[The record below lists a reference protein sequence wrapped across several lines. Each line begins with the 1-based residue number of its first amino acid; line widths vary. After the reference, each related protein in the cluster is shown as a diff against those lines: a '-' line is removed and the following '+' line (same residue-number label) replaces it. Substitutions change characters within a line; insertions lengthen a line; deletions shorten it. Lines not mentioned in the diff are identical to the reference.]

1 MFTPDNFKAA
11 THQQKKSKE
20 KTIAHLKDPD
30 RVLNASTF
38 KREDIITTRE
48 GKSFISQYLTAN
60 AKDINIE
67 SKLVL
72 DIDSELNIQSVP
84 CQHGQECKC
93 EYYTVPLRCV
103 FDGSISNPTI
113 EPLNSVSQRKGEA
126 EMAQIDWLI
135 DIRSKLSPDM
145 AACSMLTSVDI
156 DAIPIHLYSLLNN
169 WPKVNGIYQHPV
181 FVVLQKQKKE
191 GRRL

>member
-1 MFTPDNFKAA
+1 LC
-11 THQQKKSKE
+11 
-20 KTIAHLKDPD
+20 HLCLPLS

-84 CQHGQECKC
+84 CQHGQEC
-93 EYYTVPLRCV
+93 
-103 FDGSISNPTI
+103 
-113 EPLNSVSQRKGEA
+113 
-126 EMAQIDWLI
+126 QILD
-135 DIRSKLSPDM
+135 
-145 AACSMLTSVDI
+145 VDKY
-156 DAIPIHLYSLLNN
+156 HSLLANYLI
-169 WPKVNGIYQHPV
+169 VNIDG
-181 FVVLQKQKKE
+181 
-191 GRRL
+191 